1 MSTWHLLGVGSMGTL
16 AAARLL
22 DAGIALHAIP
32 HTPAT
37 HLSRTLHRHGQ
48 PPLTITL
55 PCWSGEPISTLLVTV
70 KAIDTARALLPLLP
84 HLQHDATLV
93 MMQNGMGA
101 LDGIPLP
108 ATVRCI
114 HAITTDGAWRDADQV
129 TVAAENSTLMGDGC
143 ATAPDWFAAL
153 QPHWHDL
160 RWIKD
165 IERARWH
172 KLAINAVI
180 NPLTALLRCRNG
192 ELLDNGERETMMAT
206 LAREMDLL
214 AGTQFPDW
222 DNDTLARC
230 RAVAQQTAGNTS
242 SMLADVLA
250 GRRTEIDFIN
260 GYVVRVART
269 RNLSLHAHENIL
281 QQLANRTNGD

>member
-22 DAGIALHAIP
+22 DAGVPIHAIP

-37 HLSRTLHRHGQ
+37 HLGRTLNRPGQ
-48 PPLTITL
+48 PPLTLTL
-55 PCWSGEPISTLLVTV
+55 PCWHGERISTLLVTV

-84 HLQHDATLV
+84 HLQADATLV

-108 ATVRCI
+108 ATMRCI
-114 HAITTDGAWRDADQV
+114 HAITTDGAWREGDQI
-129 TVAAENSTLMGDGC
+129 TVAAENSTLMGDGS
-143 ATAPDWFAAL
+143 ATAPEWFATL

-180 NPLTALLRCRNG
+180 NPLTALFRCRNG

-214 AGTQFPDW
+214 AGTQFSDW
-222 DNDTLARC
+222 DNDTLVRC

-242 SMLADVLA
+242 SMLGDVLA

-260 GYVVRVART
+260 GYVVRLARA
-269 RNLSLHAHENIL
+269 RKLSLHAHENVL
-281 QQLANRTNGD
+281 RQLAIRTNGD

>member
-129 TVAAENSTLMGDGC
+129 TVAAENSTLMGDGS

-180 NPLTALLRCRNG
+180 NPLTALFRCRNG
-192 ELLDNGERETMMAT
+192 ELLDNGEREALMAT
-206 LAREMDLL
+206 LAQEMDLL

-222 DNDTLARC
+222 ENDTLARC

-269 RNLSLHAHENIL
+269 RKLSLHAHENIL

>member
-1 MSTWHLLGVGSMGTL
+1 MSTWHLLGVGSLGTL

-48 PPLTITL
+48 PPVTITL

-70 KAIDTARALLPLLP
+70 KAIDTARAVLPLLP
-84 HLQHDATLV
+84 HLQEDATLV

-114 HAITTDGAWRDADQV
+114 HAVTTDGAWRDADQV
-129 TVAAENSTLMGDGC
+129 TVAAENNTLMGDGS

-153 QPHWHDL
+153 KPHWHDL

-180 NPLTALLRCRNG
+180 NPLTALFRCRNG
-192 ELLDNGERETMMAT
+192 ELLDNGERETLMAT
-206 LAREMDLL
+206 LAQEMDQL
-214 AGTQFPDW
+214 AGTQCADW
-222 DNDTLARC
+222 ENDTLARC

-260 GYVVRVART
+260 GYVVRVARA
-269 RNLSLHAHENIL
+269 RKLSLRAHENIL
-281 QQLANRTNGD
+281 QQLADRTNGD

>member
-1 MSTWHLLGVGSMGTL
+1 MSVWHLLGVGSMGTL
-16 AAARLL
+16 AATRLL

-32 HTPAT
+32 HTPAS
-37 HLSRTLHRHGQ
+37 HVSRTLHRRGQ
-48 PPLTITL
+48 PPLTLTL
-55 PCWSGEPISTLLVTV
+55 PCWNGEPINTLLVTV
-70 KAIDTARALLPLLP
+70 KATDTARALLPLLP
-84 HLQHDATLV
+84 HLQRDATLV
-93 MMQNGMGA
+93 VLQNGMGT

-108 ATVRCI
+108 ETVRCI

-129 TVAAENSTLMGDGC
+129 TLAAENSTLMGDGR

-153 QPHWHDL
+153 QPHWHGL

-180 NPLTALLRCRNG
+180 NPLTALFRCRNG
-192 ELLDNGERETMMAT
+192 ELLDHGEREALMAT
-206 LAREMDLL
+206 LATEMDQL
-214 AGTQFPDW
+214 GRTQFVDW

-230 RAVAQQTAGNTS
+230 RDVARQTASNTS

-250 GRRTEIDFIN
+250 GRRTEIDFIT
-260 GYVVRVART
+260 GYVVRIARA
-269 RNLSLHAHENIL
+269 RNLLLVAHEKIL
-281 QQLANRTNGD
+281 QQVNDGTNGD